1 MSLANNKNDEH
12 WMRQALL
19 LAKQAESYNEVPV
32 GAIVVKDNEIIGQ
45 GFNQPIRLSDPSA
58 HAEIQALRDAAS
70 NINNY
75 RLVDC
80 TLYVTLEPCAM
91 CAGAIVHSRID
102 RLVYGA
108 TEPKAGVVESQGQ
121 QLDAAYLNH
130 NVEYVGGVCASESA
144 QLLSDFFA
152 RRRAEKRAE
161 KLTENNII
169 DKS

>member
-1 MSLANNKNDEH
+1 MQ
-12 WMRQALL
+12 QALL
-19 LAKQAESYNEVPV
+19 LAKKAESYNEVPV
-32 GAIVVKDNEIIGQ
+32 GAIVVKGNKIIGQ

-70 NINNY
+70 NMNNY

-108 TEPKAGVVESQGQ
+108 AEPKAGVVESQGQ
-121 QLDAAYLNH
+121 QLDATYLNH
-130 NVEYVGGVCASESA
+130 NVKYIGGVCADKCA

-152 RRRAEKRAE
+152 RRRAERRIERRIKKRTEKRAE
-161 KLTENNII
+161 KNII
-169 DKS
+169 DNS